1 MQTKEVKNKL
11 KNGLYVVS
19 TPIGNL
25 RDISL
30 RAIDV
35 LKKSHLILCEDT
47 RVSKKLLNTYD
58 INSSLI
64 SYHKF
69 NETEKLHK
77 IIKELKSDKIVSLIS
92 DAGTPAISDPGKIL
106 IKACIK
112 NDIIVLPIP
121 GASAVSTSI
130 SISGFSDKYYFYG
143 FLPEKK
149 SQIVKEVKKLSSFEN
164 SIIFF
169 ISSKKI
175 NKILDPFIDYFSD
188 REIVICKEITKIYE
202 HFYRLKIK
210 DFKKFDISLKGEI
223 TIVVSQKLFKAK
235 NLEILNESDKVKIKK
250 LINKLSVKD
259 IVNIICE
266 NKNIP
271 KKIVYDFCLNLKK

>member
-69 NETEKLHK
+69 NETEKLRK

-106 IKACIK
+106 IKECIK
-112 NDIIVLPIP
+112 NDINVLPIP

-149 SQIVKEVKKLSSFEN
+149 VKLLKKLKNYLVSRTQL
-164 SIIFF
+164 FF
-169 ISSKKI
+169 LYHQK
-175 NKILDPFIDYFSD
+175 NK
-188 REIVICKEITKIYE
+188 
-202 HFYRLKIK
+202 
-210 DFKKFDISLKGEI
+210 
-223 TIVVSQKLFKAK
+223 
-235 NLEILNESDKVKIKK
+235 
-250 LINKLSVKD
+250 
-259 IVNIICE
+259 
-266 NKNIP
+266 
-271 KKIVYDFCLNLKK
+271 